1 MGLSSW
7 RITSIVQ
14 LVTVIGQKRS
24 VVWCT
29 QKWLREMTKQP
40 NLKDLPGKSTQ
51 RRIISHTHCFLTV
64 CKKLSHTSWNSE
76 KLREIE
82 RSVTSSYHGSKF
94 LELYYRSWQRR
105 SFAIVLFL
113 SAIRRRKVIHVNFF
127 VFSAIL
133 AGLGR
138 FLLRSRK
145 VATMAAWSNDF
156 SSLLANVLK
165 TFLVAERQVSAVL
178 TY

>member
-64 CKKLSHTSWNSE
+64 CKKNSLTSWNSE

-82 RSVTSSYHGSKF
+82 RSVTSSFHGSKF

-113 SAIRRRKVIHVNFF
+113 SAIRLRKVIHVNFF
-127 VFSAIL
+127 VFFCYI
-133 AGLGR
+133 GR
-138 FLLRSRK
+138 
-145 VATMAAWSNDF
+145 TG
-156 SSLLANVLK
+156 
-165 TFLVAERQVSAVL
+165 TVSVEIQKGC
-178 TY
+178 YHGSVK